1 MARIDAC
8 GCAAQ
13 MSSHILEYI
22 TRIRPRR
29 LLVVD
34 EELGLVFAFPM
45 FVHRG
50 DVQSVRIRG
59 VPGVEVVPR
68 KIPPFNLQAGE
79 IFKIR
84 GGRIHE
90 IEANGLVLPYL
101 SSTGWDT

>member
-1 MARIDAC
+1 
-8 GCAAQ
+8 